1 LSVWLKKR
9 WNSFSEHLIF
19 VQNQKPEVMK
29 KLIIICFMLAAS
41 TAAFSQ
47 SFSLGP
53 KAGINLSNYT
63 GGNIDSDAL
72 VGYHIG
78 GVLNYGFGDV
88 FSIQPEVLFST
99 QGAKVSNAGQKNDF
113 KISYL
118 TIPVMLKFKTN
129 SGFYLELG
137 PQVGFRTSSNIPDQ
151 TINNFAKGLDLAA
164 GAGLGFQSNIGL
176 GVGVRYIA
184 GLSKVGDF
192 SAGSINPDFR
202 NSVIQASI
210 FWAFPFVK

>member
-1 LSVWLKKR
+1 
-9 WNSFSEHLIF
+9 
-19 VQNQKPEVMK
+19 MK
-29 KLIIICFMLAAS
+29 KLIVICLMLVAS
-41 TAAFSQ
+41 TSAFSQ
-47 SFSLGP
+47 SFSIGP
-53 KAGINLSNYT
+53 KAGINVSNYT
-63 GGNIDSDAL
+63 GGDIESDAL

-78 GVLNYGFGDV
+78 GIINYGFGEV

-118 TIPVMLKFKTN
+118 TVPVMLKFKTKG
-129 SGFYLELG
+129 GFYLELG

-164 GAGLGFQSNIGL
+164 AGGLGFQSNIGL
-176 GVGVRYIA
+176 GVGVRYVA

-192 SAGSINPDFR
+192 NAGNINPDFR

-210 FWAFPFVK
+210 FWAIPFVK